1 LGGEILTGPYAPYSA
16 NIVVIATE
24 LQVRINA
31 AKATF
36 TTPVVDV
43 WYGDQDRI
51 GTTPTVCIEPSD
63 KTRELSGAPNM
74 TENNFE
80 IYILVY
86 HNKVQDNQITRKEV
100 DQLAFEIEKLLHQD
114 LQLATAGVPRLIH
127 GYVTR
132 NESGY
137 VWKNGTLYRTARLTY
152 RGKNKT
158 SLPVS

>member
-1 LGGEILTGPYAPYSA
+1 MTGPYSPYSA
-16 NIVVIATE
+16 NIVLIAE
-24 LQVRINA
+24 EIAARIDA

-36 TTPVVDV
+36 TTPVLDV

-51 GTTPTVCIEPSD
+51 RTTPTVCIEPSD
-63 KTRELSGAPNM
+63 KTRDLAGAPSM
-74 TENNFE
+74 TENTFE
-80 IYILVY
+80 IFILVY
-86 HNKVQDNQITRKEV
+86 HNKIQDNQTTRKEV
-100 DQLAFEIEKLLHQD
+100 DQLAFEIEFLLHQD

-127 GYVTR
+127 GFVMR